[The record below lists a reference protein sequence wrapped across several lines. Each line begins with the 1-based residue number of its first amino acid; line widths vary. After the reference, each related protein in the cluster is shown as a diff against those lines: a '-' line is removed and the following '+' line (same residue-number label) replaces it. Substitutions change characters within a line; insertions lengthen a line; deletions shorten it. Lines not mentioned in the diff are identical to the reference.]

1 MVLNKRQQAK
11 ERGTAH
17 DADNIA
23 RSDIFTHRRCRAMQ
37 FFCET
42 LVFFFFFFCG
52 FLELAYRFGE
62 FQHIYDMHSCSAG
75 LTFEVIINVT
85 RWIIPSEWFVWII
98 PSESFGI
105 LLGYIVNRPV
115 RSFSRS
121 VDWSIGRLVVRSV
134 VCSFV
139 RLFVCLFVRA
149 FVHSFVCLFVCPFV
163 RPSVRSVV
171 CLFVKSLKLRFPMFL
186 VYNNTFLN
194 VKLRS

>member
-23 RSDIFTHRRCRAMQ
+23 RSDIFTHRRCRAMH

-42 LVFFFFFFCG
+42 LVFFFFFFFFYG

-121 VDWSIGRLVVRSV
+121 VDRSIGRSIGRLFVRTFV
-134 VCSFV
+134 CLFVCSFV
-139 RLFVCLFVRA
+139 RSFIRLFVCLFVRLSVRL
-149 FVHSFVCLFVCPFV
+149 FIRSFVYLSKVSNYDSRCSSFIIT
-163 RPSVRSVV
+163 
-171 CLFVKSLKLRFPMFL
+171 RF
-186 VYNNTFLN
+186 
-194 VKLRS
+194 